1 MTNPTKIGFLGGGNM
16 NSALIAGLLRVSRAA
31 NADTPVSSS
40 ALQPQQ
46 IFVYDRNAA
55 KNLALHNA
63 YGIGVCT
70 CAAEL
75 VETSDVLVLGV
86 KPQSLKSAVVEIRPQ
101 IVARQPLLISVAAGI
116 TTSTLHA
123 WLNPSL
129 AIVRAMPN
137 TPALIGEGA
146 TGLFATRN
154 TNADQRQ
161 LATTI
166 LSAIGTCVWVE
177 SDADMD
183 TVTALSGSGPA
194 YFMLLTKALIRAAM
208 QAGLSASVAQQLAH
222 QTARGAAL
230 LMASSAKPLDVLI
243 EDIKS
248 PKGTTE
254 QAINALATADLDK
267 IVEQAFTAARTRA
280 AQMANEFT

>member
-1 MTNPTKIGFLGGGNM
+1 MTNQINIGFFGGGNM
-16 NSALIAGLLRVSRAA
+16 NSALIAGLLRESHSAQ
-31 NADTPVSSS
+31 ADTHGQ
-40 ALQPQQ
+40 ARELRPQQ
-46 IFVYDRNAA
+46 IFVHDRNEA
-55 KNLALHNA
+55 KNSALHTT
-63 YGIGVCT
+63 YGVGVCAS
-70 CAAEL
+70 AADL
-75 VETSDVLVLGV
+75 VEVADVLVLGV
-86 KPQSLKSAVVEIRPQ
+86 KPQSLKSALANVREQ
-101 IVARQPLLISVAAGI
+101 IMARQPLIISVAAGV
-116 TTSTLHA
+116 TTGSLA
-123 WLNPSL
+123 NWLDPSL

-161 LATTI
+161 LANTI

-208 QAGLSASVAQQLAH
+208 QAGLSASVAQELAH

-254 QAINALATADLDK
+254 QAINALADADLDN
-267 IVEQAFTAARTRA
+267 IVEQAFTAARMRA
-280 AQMANEFT
+280 AQMANEFS